1 MSNLTNKININ
12 INTNGN
18 SIYLCTCIKDDI
30 SEAGSAPKTP
40 QDVTSITSMPLTVQ
54 MSTLETPPP
63 GTVAIEEMVDHPL
76 SPTQEQVSDSIVR
89 ASFQF

>member
-1 MSNLTNKININ
+1 M
-12 INTNGN
+12 
-18 SIYLCTCIKDDI
+18 

-40 QDVTSITSMPLTVQ
+40 QDVTSISSMPLTVQ

-63 GTVAIEEMVDHPL
+63 GTVAIDEMVDHPL

-89 ASFQF
+89 ASFQFRIFIDPSHSIILF